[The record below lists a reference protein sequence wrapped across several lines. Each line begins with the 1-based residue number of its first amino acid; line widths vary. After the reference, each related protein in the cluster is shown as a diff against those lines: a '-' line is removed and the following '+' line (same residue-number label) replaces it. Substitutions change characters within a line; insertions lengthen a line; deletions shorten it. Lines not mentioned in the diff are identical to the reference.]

1 MALAWAGKTA
11 SPEDHM
17 RSNTPLARLT
27 YSGSISISLLES
39 LFVLITKP
47 SQNIVA
53 EIIADLRMQ
62 CRFLGFQL
70 NGIEPIKEQTCQDR
84 IEVLNVREY
93 PTSGLKLS
101 GSFLPMHGA

>member
-1 MALAWAGKTA
+1 MALAGAGKTA

-47 SQNIVA
+47 SQTSS
-53 EIIADLRMQ
+53 LR
-62 CRFLGFQL
+62 
-70 NGIEPIKEQTCQDR
+70 
-84 IEVLNVREY
+84 
-93 PTSGLKLS
+93 
-101 GSFLPMHGA
+101 